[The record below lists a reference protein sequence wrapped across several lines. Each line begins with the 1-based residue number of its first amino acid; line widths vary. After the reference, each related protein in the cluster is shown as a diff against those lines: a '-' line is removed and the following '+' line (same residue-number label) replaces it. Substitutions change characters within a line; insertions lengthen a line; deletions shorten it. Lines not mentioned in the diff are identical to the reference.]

1 MLVIDPLDHLNDQ
14 QAYIMSSA
22 RNLTKYI
29 MISEQFK
36 IRQHGSLVEQLYIQ
50 RHEQRSNR
58 YSVRL

>member
-14 QAYIMSSA
+14 QAYMMGSA

-50 RHEQRSNR
+50 RHTMK
-58 YSVRL
+58 